1 MSEKIIQ
8 YTSDWKPQ
16 INEFVAQAMREGS
29 EQTFYKNKMDLENIQ
44 GSIWMAVVD
53 DKVASV
59 SYAQESHITGTPES
73 LRACR
78 YHILKAHRHGRYGF
92 KMMKKQIEWGRQ
104 QGYKHYYWTCDVKD
118 KAKNSLYQ
126 HKRRYVFM
134 KDDKWFD
141 DVDYVKLTLE
151 KEMLFHDSPKSDM
164 LQFIY
169 SYYIDPDY
177 VWQPTKAI
185 IQHSHEGT
193 DIEVDKVLQCVFN

>member
-1 MSEKIIQ
+1 MSEKILQ
-8 YTSDWKPQ
+8 YTPGWKSS
-16 INEFVAQAMREGS
+16 INEFVAQAMSEGS
-29 EQTFYKNKMDLENIQ
+29 EQTFYKNKMDLDNIQ
-44 GSIWMAVVD
+44 GSIWMAVID
-53 DKVASV
+53 HKVVSV

-126 HKRRYVFM
+126 HKRRYVFT

-141 DVDYVKLTLE
+141 DADYVKLTLE
-151 KEMLFHDSPKSDM
+151 KNMLFHDSPKSDM

-177 VWQPTKAI
+177 VWSPSNAVITY
-185 IQHSHEGT
+185 SHDGG
-193 DIEVDKVLQCVFN
+193 DIPVEKILQCEYS

>member
-1 MSEKIIQ
+1 MSEKILQ
-8 YTSDWKPQ
+8 YTPDWKSS
-16 INEFVAQAMREGS
+16 INEFVAQAMSEGS
-29 EQTFYKNKMDLENIQ
+29 EQTFYKNKMDLDNIQ
-44 GSIWMAVVD
+44 GSIWMAVID
-53 DKVASV
+53 DKVVSV

-126 HKRRYVFM
+126 HKRRYVFT

-141 DVDYVKLTLE
+141 DADYVKLTLE
-151 KEMLFHDSPKSDM
+151 KNMLFHDSPRSDM

-169 SYYIDPDY
+169 SYYIDLDY
-177 VWQPTKAI
+177 VWSPSKAVI
-185 IQHSHEGT
+185 THSHDGG
-193 DIEVDKVLQCVFN
+193 DIPVEKILQCEYS

>member
-1 MSEKIIQ
+1 MSEKILQ
-8 YTSDWKPQ
+8 YTPGWKSS
-16 INEFVAQAMREGS
+16 INEFVAQAMSEGS
-29 EQTFYKNKMDLENIQ
+29 EQTFYKNKMDLDNIQ
-44 GSIWMAVVD
+44 GSIWMAVID
-53 DKVASV
+53 HKVVSV

-126 HKRRYVFM
+126 HKRRYVFT

-141 DVDYVKLTLE
+141 DADYVKLTLE
-151 KEMLFHDSPKSDM
+151 KNMLFHDSPKSDM

-177 VWQPTKAI
+177 VWAPSNAVITY
-185 IQHSHEGT
+185 SHDGG
-193 DIEVDKVLQCVFN
+193 DIPVEKILQCEYS

>member
-1 MSEKIIQ
+1 MSEKILQ
-8 YTSDWKPQ
+8 YTPGWKSS
-16 INEFVAQAMREGS
+16 INEFVAQAMSEGS
-29 EQTFYKNKMDLENIQ
+29 EQTFYKNKMDLDNIQ
-44 GSIWMAVVD
+44 GSIWMAVID
-53 DKVASV
+53 HKVVSV

-126 HKRRYVFM
+126 HKRRYVFT

-141 DVDYVKLTLE
+141 DADYVKLTLE
-151 KEMLFHDSPKSDM
+151 KNMLFHDYPKSDM

-177 VWQPTKAI
+177 VWSPSNAVITY
-185 IQHSHEGT
+185 SHDGG
-193 DIEVDKVLQCVFN
+193 DIPVEKILQCEYS

>member
-1 MSEKIIQ
+1 MSEEIIQ
-8 YTSDWKPQ
+8 YSPDWKSH
-16 INEFVAQAMREGS
+16 ITEFVAQAMKEGS
-29 EQTFYKNKMDLENIQ
+29 EQTFYKNKMDLDNIQ

-53 DKVASV
+53 GKVVSV

-126 HKRRYVFM
+126 HKRRYVFT

-141 DVDYVKLTLE
+141 DKDYVQLKLETNL
-151 KEMLFHDSPKSDM
+151 LFHDSPKSDM

-169 SYYIDPDY
+169 SYYIDPKY
-177 VWQPTKAI
+177 TWNPIKSVIKHNHTGQ
-185 IQHSHEGT
+185 
-193 DIEVDKVLQCVFN
+193 DIPVEEILQCEYS

>member
-1 MSEKIIQ
+1 MSEKILQ
-8 YTSDWKPQ
+8 YTPDWKSS
-16 INEFVAQAMREGS
+16 INEFVAQAMSEGS
-29 EQTFYKNKMDLENIQ
+29 EQTFYKNKMDLDNIQ
-44 GSIWMAVVD
+44 GSIWMAVID
-53 DKVASV
+53 HKVVSV

-126 HKRRYVFM
+126 HKRRYVFT

-141 DVDYVKLTLE
+141 DADYVKLTLE
-151 KEMLFHDSPKSDM
+151 KNMLFHDSAKSDM

-177 VWQPTKAI
+177 VWSPSNAVITY
-185 IQHSHEGT
+185 SHDGG
-193 DIEVDKVLQCVFN
+193 DIPVEKILQCEYS